1 MTSQPILSR
10 KFTRR
15 SEVSG
20 GDKMRHRVTPSY
32 RNSILDSQY
41 QCSGN
46 YTSTEKCCIITAYIL
61 INLRNKKSSPSHH
74 WRGDFYIF
82 LCFYYRRNSIWRRL
96 AISLD
101 ILKKVWR
108 QCILYL
114 PNHKICEQHHRCIVL
129 TIKNRD
135 IHLMF
140 AISPSILISKTEK

>member
-1 MTSQPILSR
+1 MISLLFSSHN
-10 KFTRR
+10 FARR

-74 WRGDFYIF
+74 WRGIFYSTWKSWMRTKRNPPKEVT
-82 LCFYYRRNSIWRRL
+82 LRGFYASTIGAIAYGDASQYHSIC
-96 AISLD
+96 S
-101 ILKKVWR
+101 KKYGGSAF
-108 QCILYL
+108 CICPTTKYAS
-114 PNHKICEQHHRCIVL
+114 NIIG
-129 TIKNRD
+129 
-135 IHLMF
+135 
-140 AISPSILISKTEK
+140 A